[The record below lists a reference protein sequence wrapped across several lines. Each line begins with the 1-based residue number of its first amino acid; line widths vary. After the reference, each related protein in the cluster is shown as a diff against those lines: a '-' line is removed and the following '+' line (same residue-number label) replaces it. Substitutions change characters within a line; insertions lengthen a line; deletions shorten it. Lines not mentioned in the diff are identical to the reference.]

1 LQDSDDR
8 PPRRIVQISRKVTLM
23 QDRGYSFGRRSVLP
37 ATLIG
42 ALALLMLQGCA
53 GGTTGANGTSAAN
66 GTTNPSLL
74 MHMGI
79 SETSYSSRQAGGR
92 G

>member
-1 LQDSDDR
+1 MHDR
-8 PPRRIVQISRKVTLM
+8 R
-23 QDRGYSFGRRSVLP
+23 YSFGRGSFLP
-37 ATLIG
+37 ASLIG
-42 ALALLMLQGCA
+42 ALALLALQGCA
-53 GGTTGANGTSAAN
+53 GNATTSSN

-74 MHMGI
+74 MHMGV

>member
-1 LQDSDDR
+1 MK
-8 PPRRIVQISRKVTLM
+8 ISSIK
-23 QDRGYSFGRRSVLP
+23 GSILP
-37 ATLIG
+37 ASL
-42 ALALLMLQGCA
+42 AAAFALLALQGCA
-53 GGTTGANGTSAAN
+53 SGAGTGGNTTASGS
-66 GTTNPSLL
+66 GTTNKDLL

>member
-1 LQDSDDR
+1 MKISGIKGSF
-8 PPRRIVQISRKVTLM
+8 PPAS
-23 QDRGYSFGRRSVLP
+23 
-37 ATLIG
+37 LI
-42 ALALLMLQGCA
+42 AASALLVLQGCA
-53 GGTTGANGTSAAN
+53 GSMGAGANTTAAGTAN
-66 GTTNPSLL
+66 KDLL